1 MSKKAII
8 TGGAR
13 RLGRAMALELAS
25 EGTDIISHYNT
36 GAKDAEETRDLAR
49 QKGVRAEIIKADLL
63 EMSDTIELIGKAKS
77 LISGAFDTLINNASI
92 FEYDNLSSVDL
103 ESWERHINSNLRAA
117 VFLTQKFAEQAPQMN
132 NSNDELPCTD
142 SNVINMIDQRVRKI
156 TPEFMSYTTAKM
168 GLWAFTQ
175 SAAQFLAP
183 NIRVNAIGPGPTL
196 QGSRQSKEN
205 FEQQRKST
213 PLMRGANEM
222 DVTNAMNYILSA
234 YSVTGQLIC
243 LDGGQHLAWKTPD
256 AVGIE

>member
-1 MSKKAII
+1 
-8 TGGAR
+8 
-13 RLGRAMALELAS
+13 
-25 EGTDIISHYNT
+25 
-36 GAKDAEETRDLAR
+36 
-49 QKGVRAEIIKADLL
+49 
-63 EMSDTIELIGKAKS
+63 
-77 LISGAFDTLINNASI
+77 
-92 FEYDNLSSVDL
+92 
-103 ESWERHINSNLRAA
+103 

-132 NSNDELPCTD
+132 NPNDELPCTE